1 MTTRG
6 LLKWTG
12 VGIALVLSFV
22 AGLRLG
28 VAVGVDQF
36 LKMDSSARAS
46 VLTSELR
53 ALRAGK
59 VERIIKAKE
68 IEVDGN
74 VVSALEFQK
83 SGMPWLFWPNDQ
95 GWNHARS
102 LGYVAQYRREYPPM
116 VPQLQPSPES
126 PDPADL
132 RGFAREVEQSTR
144 VLVDRYGK

>member
-1 MTTRG
+1 MTKRR

-12 VGIALVLSFV
+12 VGIALALSFV
-22 AGLRLG
+22 AGVRVG
-28 VAVGVDQF
+28 VTLGVDQF
-36 LKMDSSARAS
+36 LKMDSSAKAL

-59 VERIIKAKE
+59 VEKIIEVKE

-83 SGMPWLFWPNDQ
+83 SGMPWLFWPNDLP
-95 GWNHARS
+95 WNHARS
-102 LGYVAQYRREYPPM
+102 LGYVAQYRKEYPPM
-116 VPQLQPSPES
+116 VPQIQPSPES

-132 RGFAREVEQSTR
+132 RGFARNVEQSTR
-144 VLVDRYGK
+144 VLIDRYGK